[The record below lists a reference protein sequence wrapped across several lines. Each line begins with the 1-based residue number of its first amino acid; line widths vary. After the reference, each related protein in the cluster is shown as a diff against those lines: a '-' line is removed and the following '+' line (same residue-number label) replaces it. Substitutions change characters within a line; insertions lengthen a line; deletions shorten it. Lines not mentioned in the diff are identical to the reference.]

1 MVGLSKGLRAEFAMK
16 QANIG
21 VTVVCPGG
29 VSTAIT
35 SQLDTTGPGGKP
47 REDVTMA
54 PEVEALFNQIDQTV
68 ETGVSSDEVGEMI
81 CRAILENQ
89 FWVLPNAE
97 CYFPVLDHELA
108 EIKAGIKS

>member
-1 MVGLSKGLRAEFAMK
+1 MK

-21 VTVVCPGG
+21 VTLVCPGG

-35 SQLDTTGPGGKP
+35 SQLDTTGPDGKP
-47 REDVTMA
+47 RKNVSMA
-54 PEVEALFNQIDQTV
+54 PEVEALFDLIDQTV
-68 ETGVSSDEVGEMI
+68 ETGVSSDDVGEMV

-108 EIKAGIKS
+108 EVKAGMKS